1 MAMRSVAN
9 YNEIMNWIEEDEKL
23 ALVQIETKIRQE
35 IVNFTGPQVEHWGRQ
50 CLKRISEFRTRNC
63 TKNCLIMDLSSFQIA
78 VAMAAQK
85 KGAEAKRTFSR
96 LYLVLEADEDA
107 DVFLYVQQ
115 AFKKACKEHED
126 ILKMASIEAKELI
139 EAEGLSRSSLME
151 KLKEVILK
159 LN

>member
-1 MAMRSVAN
+1 MAMRSVSN
-9 YNEIMNWIEEDEKL
+9 YENEIRLEEDEKL
-23 ALVQIETKIRQE
+23 ALVQIETKVRNSM
-35 IVNFTGPQVEHWGRQ
+35 VNFPIPQVEYWGRKSIKSI
-50 CLKRISEFRTRNC
+50 LEFRNHTC
-63 TKNCLIMDLSSFQIA
+63 SKECLIMDLKNFEIC

-85 KGAEAKRTFSR
+85 KAAEAKRTFSR

-115 AFKKACKEHED
+115 AFKKACKEHEA